1 MRWKCDMGQVKI
13 TQCRSCG
20 ADIVWL
26 KTQRG
31 KNIPVDAE
39 DVVDEEVE
47 VFDPD
52 TMTTHFATCKDAD
65 KWRKG

>member
-1 MRWKCDMGQVKI
+1 MLKI
-13 TQCRSCG
+13 TQCKSCG
-20 ADIVWL
+20 AEIVWM

-39 DVVDEEVE
+39 TIDDKGAE

-52 TMTTHFATCKDAD
+52 TMTTHFETCPDAY
-65 KWRKG
+65 KWRKKKSER